1 MINPEMTDPAT
12 TRGRPP
18 VSSLDLQSV
27 VALRSSL
34 ICGAEQVSALF
45 CKASDGLQ
53 DETAHGGKERM
64 ECPHDTTANAAA

>member
-1 MINPEMTDPAT
+1 MINPEMTDPVT
-12 TRGRPP
+12 TPGWLP
-18 VSSLDLQSV
+18 VSSLDLQYV
-27 VALRSSL
+27 VALSSSL

>member
-1 MINPEMTDPAT
+1 M
-12 TRGRPP
+12 
-18 VSSLDLQSV
+18 
-27 VALRSSL
+27 

-64 ECPHDTTANAAA
+64 ECPHDTTANAAFFLIKNQYTDQSSGKFLGAVGLNIIF